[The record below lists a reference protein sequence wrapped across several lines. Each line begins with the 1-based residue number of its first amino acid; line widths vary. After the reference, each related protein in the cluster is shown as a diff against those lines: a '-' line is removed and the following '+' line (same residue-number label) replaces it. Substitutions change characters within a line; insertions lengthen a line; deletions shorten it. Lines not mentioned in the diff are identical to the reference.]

1 MFKSFLTLCEV
12 IETQKTLDYE
22 KDIITYLDACSI
34 TYYKYSIRHKSKHR
48 IHNRTKRQKN
58 VKVKSYKK
66 KDGTRVKSHKR
77 SSPKRK

>member
-1 MFKSFLTLCEV
+1 MKKILLLTLMLAV
-12 IETQKTLDYE
+12 LP
-22 KDIITYLDACSI
+22 ITNIVSGIKANTEYTTEL
-34 TYYKYSIRHKSKHR
+34 KGK
-48 IHNRTKRQKN
+48 KN